1 MPDLSTLMIKD
12 VTWCRRVVDDR
23 TGVTTTS
30 VGGKL
35 LMTEEEWTAKAETLR
50 GRLLQLWW

>member
-1 MPDLSTLMIKD
+1 MLDLSTLSIEELIGHLRAM
-12 VTWCRRVVDDR
+12 DDR
-23 TGVTTTS
+23 TRVTSTP
-30 VGGKL
+30 VGSKL